1 MILTRKIGRVLVG
14 KVAPWQAG
22 CGAFLGVMA
31 GFTPAASAP
40 GLFLALFLAAML
52 LNVNLVVLGAALALA
67 RIAALLLA
75 PVLFAGGQLIL
86 DGPLG
91 ALMQL
96 LINAPVLAYAGF
108 DSYVAVGGMVFGA
121 AFGGLAAV
129 FVADSLGRFR
139 SYLASLDEESP
150 RFREITARRWFR
162 TVSWVLLGGTTRF
175 SELRAQPR
183 ARPVRLL
190 GVAALALAAGLGVTF
205 HRSLARPVVTY
216 FAQDTLERFTGA
228 TVDLGGA
235 EFDPKAGRLVL
246 RDLAMAD
253 SAALHR
259 DLFRAARVE
268 ADVGVSDL
276 LRKRFRL
283 DRVVVDGAS
292 SGEPRRLRGIAIGE
306 PPRPAPPLEW
316 PDAKGLEDHV
326 RNAVQWKQR
335 LAQAR
340 RWIEQLGAVPPVLS
354 REEEVAARRRE
365 AEAHGYAQVRARHLV
380 DRAPMLL
387 VADLEVTG
395 LMLADVPGETFRLKG
410 RNLSTAPALV
420 RGALALSLESE
431 SGRILASVSLA
442 GQDGGANLVE
452 LHWKDLPAE
461 KLAGRIMRDDQPVF
475 AGGTV
480 DLHFA
485 GAINP
490 ADATLDL
497 PLEAVLHDSTLLVS
511 RRPLPVERFTV
522 PIVLAGPIDNPAIR
536 LDMHLIGRAL
546 AQAGAGHLLDERSGG
561 DLLDGVLRRDPP
573 KRN

>member
-1 MILTRKIGRVLVG
+1 MILTRKLGRILVG

-31 GFTPAASAP
+31 GFTPAGAAP
-40 GLFLALFLAAML
+40 GLFLALFVAALL
-52 LNVNLVVLGAALALA
+52 LNVNLVVLGAAFALS
-67 RIAALLLA
+67 RLAALLLA
-75 PVLFAGGQLIL
+75 PLLFAGGQLIL
-86 DGPLG
+86 DGPL
-91 ALMQL
+91 APVMQL

-108 DSYVAVGGMVFGA
+108 DSYVAVGGMIFGA

-129 FVADSLGRFR
+129 FLADSLRRFR
-139 SYLASLDEESP
+139 SYLAALDEESP
-150 RFREITARRWFR
+150 QFRAIVARRWFR
-162 TVSWVLLGGTTRF
+162 VASWILLGGVTRF
-175 SELRAQPR
+175 SELRALPR
-183 ARPVRLL
+183 AYAVRPL
-190 GVAALALAAGLGVTF
+190 GVVALVLVAILGVTF
-205 HRSLARPVVTY
+205 HRALARPIVTY
-216 FAQDTLERFTGA
+216 IVQDTLERFTGA

-235 EFDPKAGRLVL
+235 EFEPQAGRLVL
-246 RDLAMAD
+246 HHLALAD

-259 DLFRAARVE
+259 DLFRAERLE
-268 ADVGVSDL
+268 ADVGVTDL

-283 DRVVVDGAS
+283 DQVVVAGAS
-292 SGEPRRLRGIAIGE
+292 SGEPRVLRGYVVGE

-316 PDAKGLEDHV
+316 PDAKSLEDHL
-326 RNAVQWKQR
+326 RNAAQWKQR

-340 RWIEQLGAVPPVLS
+340 RWIEQLGAVPPEQS
-354 REEEVAARRRE
+354 PEEEIASRRRE

-387 VADLEVTG
+387 IGRLEVSGLKFADLP
-395 LMLADVPGETFRLKG
+395 DETFRLTG

-420 RGALALSLESE
+420 RGKLTLNLDSE
-431 SGRILASVSLA
+431 SGRILAGVSLA
-442 GQDGGANLVE
+442 GREGGANLVE
-452 LHWKDLPAE
+452 LTWKGLPAE
-461 KLAGRIMRDDQPVF
+461 KLAGRVMRDEQPVF

-485 GAINP
+485 GAVNP

-511 RRPLPVERFTV
+511 RRPLPVERFSV

-536 LDMHLIGRAL
+536 LDMHVIGQAL
-546 AQAGAGHLLDERSGG
+546 AQAGAGKFLDDLPGS
-561 DLLDGVLRRDPP
+561 DLLEGVIRAAPA